1 MSNIGLQTVLCS
13 TLNQIRQK
21 DFFNKISHNL
31 EWILKNKRSLVTI
44 IFKIKLR
51 LNIQIDH
58 TLRP

>member
-13 TLNQIRQK
+13 TLNQIRQE

-31 EWILKNKRSLVTI
+31 EWILKSKRSLVTI